1 MVRNII
7 MYAVSAAILIVA
19 VFGVYTG
26 VSNSVADKR
35 RDIAILRAIGFTAGD
50 LQIIFLLEGMA
61 VAAIGVMAGF
71 ALGTGLLEAL
81 SRVPLRLGG
90 QPLTL
95 PLDRGLTQYA
105 IAGLAALVVS
115 LLAAWLPARRA
126 ALVDPIVILR
136 GAA

>member
-1 MVRNII
+1 M
-7 MYAVSAAILIVA
+7 
-19 VFGVYTG
+19 
-26 VSNSVADKR
+26 
-35 RDIAILRAIGFTAGD
+35 
-50 LQIIFLLEGMA
+50 
-61 VAAIGVMAGF
+61 AAIGVMAGF